1 VAVRITRGGLCCLS
15 GLATGEGKKSCRER
29 LVIVYFSGL
38 YADFDLSHRRKKKK
52 LNETEHFPCF
62 PTNLIYLNERV
73 ELSFII
79 FFPTVFMAG
88 ENPPPKNS
96 FKKCLN

>member
-1 VAVRITRGGLCCLS
+1 MRITRGGLCCLS

-52 LNETEHFPCF
+52 KLNEIEHFPCF
-62 PTNLIYLNERV
+62 PTNLIYLNERMDYR
-73 ELSFII
+73 L
-79 FFPTVFMAG
+79 
-88 ENPPPKNS
+88 
-96 FKKCLN
+96 

>member
-1 VAVRITRGGLCCLS
+1 LCCLS

-38 YADFDLSHRRKKKK
+38 YADFDLSHRRKKKT
-52 LNETEHFPCF
+52 LEIENFLCV

-79 FFPTVFMAG
+79 FSPRFLWPG
-88 ENPPPKNS
+88 KIHRRKILSKNV
-96 FKKCLN
+96 